1 MLKIQVVCIGKLKE
15 NYLAAGCAEYLKRL
29 SPYAQV
35 SIVELPEYRL
45 PQNPSYAQIQEG
57 LEEEGRQILLK
68 ILPNAL
74 VISLCIEGKMLSSE
88 ELSEYIAKAQ
98 TQGNSAICFVIGG
111 ALGLSGAVKQ
121 KSALC
126 LSMSRMTFPHQLA
139 RMLLLEQIYRA
150 MSILNHAKYHK

>member
-1 MLKIQVVCIGKLKE
+1 MQKIQVICIGKLKE
-15 NYLAAGCAEYLKRL
+15 SYLAAGCAEYLKRL

-45 PQNPSYAQIQEG
+45 PQNPSNAQIQAG
-57 LEEEGRQILLK
+57 LEQEGKEILHK
-68 ILPNAL
+68 LPANAL
-74 VISLCIEGKMLSSE
+74 VVSLCIEGKLLSSE
-88 ELSEYIAKAQ
+88 QLSEYIGRAGA
-98 TQGNSAICFVIGG
+98 QGNSVICFVIGG
-111 ALGLSGAVKQ
+111 SFGLSEAVKQ

-139 RMLLLEQIYRA
+139 RLLLLEQIYRA